1 MKKYDSKKFLK
12 NSLIKKDCWL
22 VRLIFPIFLKVL
34 LILNS
39 LYNKCLFFLRIYF
52 IEFRIKKP
60 ISIKISTILKQISSI
75 SIFFLL
81 GSKEIKAENF
91 NFDTEFRTEIGKK
104 LFISNCN
111 VCHLNGNNI
120 IIPEKNL
127 KKETLERNGI
137 NNLNAIVYQIING
150 KNGMPA
156 FGGRLEE
163 SQIQEIA
170 KYILSN
176 ETFTSKN

>member
-1 MKKYDSKKFLK
+1 MNLQKVKVLFLK
-12 NSLIKKDCWL
+12 IKLSKIIKLERKLIISLDLSK
-22 VRLIFPIFLKVL
+22 
-34 LILNS
+34 
-39 LYNKCLFFLRIYF
+39 
-52 IEFRIKKP
+52 
-60 ISIKISTILKQISSI
+60 ILKQIILI
-75 SIFFLL
+75 SLLFIL
-81 GSKEIKAENF
+81 GSKDIKAENF
-91 NFDTEFRTEIGKK
+91 NFDSDNKTEIGKK

-111 VCHLNGNNI
+111 VCHINGNNI

-137 NNLNAIVYQIING
+137 NKLDAIVYQIVNG

-170 KYILSN
+170 KYILSTDN
-176 ETFTSKN
+176 FNF